1 MVITNP
7 EDDWE
12 EGVVCC
18 KCFKADSKL
27 LRADALVITQIFSV
41 PNS

>member
-18 KCFKADSKL
+18 ECFEVGSKL
-27 LRADALVITQIFSV
+27 HRAYARSILEARPRS
-41 PNS
+41 